1 MNLIRSRAQ
10 HPSFKNLSSS
20 GPSQKFLHNKKESDM
35 MLTVKPAPVTVLN
48 VPIPREDILEVI
60 VVVRTKT
67 GVEVAGQLEQ
77 VDVCMNLLFDGV
89 TRLKEQIQTQA
100 PR

>member
-1 MNLIRSRAQ
+1 MCN
-10 HPSFKNLSSS
+10 PT
-20 GPSQKFLHNKKESDM
+20 QKEPAM

-48 VPIPREDILEVI
+48 LPIPREDILEAI

-77 VDVCMNLLFDGV
+77 VDVCINLLFDGV